1 MLAKSDSKIS
11 SSSRCSIKY
20 IYISSERIAFT
31 FAVDEVNIFLAL
43 VNFLDGKLSEGSFHP
58 NGYSAMYTTIKDW
71 CKNLFPAVLLFD
83 RRDTS
88 VSSSAI
94 LDLMYAEIAVWKRC
108 QSVTPKKAK
117 ALEFNNSKQPI
128 AQSRTYTKFHCQ
140 ASTSLK
146 MPRKPKFIPGPSRLS
161 IILKELNKEP
171 KLSLTGLR
179 EISLTLAARNDHF
192 GAR

>member
-1 MLAKSDSKIS
+1 
-11 SSSRCSIKY
+11 
-20 IYISSERIAFT
+20 
-31 FAVDEVNIFLAL
+31 
-43 VNFLDGKLSEGSFHP
+43 
-58 NGYSAMYTTIKDW
+58 MYTTIKDW
-71 CKNLFPAVLLFD
+71 CKNLFPAVLLFE

-94 LDLMYAEIAVWKRC
+94 LDLMYAAIAVSKRDVV
-108 QSVTPKKAK
+108 SHTKEAKGPK
-117 ALEFNNSKQPI
+117 ALEFNNGKQPT
-128 AQSRTYTKFHCQ
+128 AQSGTCAKFHCQ

-171 KLSLTGLR
+171 KLSLTGLQG
-179 EISLTLAARNDHF
+179 ISLTLAARNDHF